1 MKKKF
6 LCLVMGLVMAA
17 GMSTTAFAQD
27 YQGASDWT
35 AEFNGNDIVTN
46 FASSNVAD
54 SMTQVLPGDSIELY
68 VTIKNSDSTETDW
81 YMTNEVIR
89 TLEDT
94 QASASGGAM
103 STA

>member
-54 SMTQVLPGDSIELY
+54 FMTQVLPGDSIELY

-81 YMTNEVIR
+81 YMTNEVI
-89 TLEDT
+89 
-94 QASASGGAM
+94 
-103 STA
+103 